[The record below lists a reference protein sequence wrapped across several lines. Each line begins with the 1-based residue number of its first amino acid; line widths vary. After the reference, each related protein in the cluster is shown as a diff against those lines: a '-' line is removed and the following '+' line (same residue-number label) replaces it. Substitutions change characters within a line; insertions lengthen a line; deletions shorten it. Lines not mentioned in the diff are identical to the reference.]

1 MQNHSVTFKVLAI
14 AVIGGAC
21 LVASLAVLGL
31 VGERQDTGRKAA
43 EEIALV
49 WSGRQTLVGPMLI
62 KQTLVAGLPREDY
75 VLPHSLRYETTL
87 VPEVRSRGIFKTVV
101 YKSAVKI
108 KGEFKRGDL
117 APIFGNTQKALLSVG
132 ISDTRGIERQF
143 DINWNGATFP
153 FEPGAGV
160 DMQDMSGLHAT
171 VPLQSATENM
181 PFSFEVE
188 LKGSEGF
195 SVAPLG
201 RETSFTIA
209 SAWQTPKFVG
219 AFLPSSYKVS
229 EDGFNAEWRISS
241 FGRSYPQTFDTKD
254 VGFDQVLLSAA
265 GADLHQVIDIYDMVF
280 RSVKYA
286 VLFIVITFAAF
297 FLFDILGGI
306 RVHPIQYLLIGV
318 ALALFYLLLLSFSE
332 RIGFSAS
339 YALATVMTAGLVTF
353 YSSFVLKSGKRAFL
367 IGAILVALYGYL
379 YLILQLEDF
388 ALLAG
393 SLLLFLL
400 LGGTMYVT
408 RNIDWFSLEK
418 RS

>member
-62 KQTLVAGLPREDY
+62 KQTSVAGLPREDY
-75 VLPHSLRYETTL
+75 VLPHSLSYEATL

-117 APIFGNTQKALLSVG
+117 APIFANTQKALLSVG

-143 DINWNGATFP
+143 DVSWNGATLP

-160 DMQDMSGLHAT
+160 LMQDMSGLHAT
-171 VPLQSATENM
+171 VPLQNVTENI

-201 RETSFTIA
+201 RETTVTVA
-209 SAWQTPKFVG
+209 STWQTPKFVG
-219 AFLPSSYKVS
+219 AFLPTSYELA
-229 EDGFNAEWRISS
+229 EDGFTAEWRISS
-241 FGRSYPQTFDTKD
+241 SGRSYPQTFNTAD
-254 VGFDQVLLSAA
+254 VGFNQVLLSAA

-286 VLFIVITFAAF
+286 ILFIVITFAAF

-306 RVHPIQYLLIGV
+306 RVHPIQYLLIGA

-332 RIGFSAS
+332 RIGFFAS
-339 YALATVMTAGLVTF
+339 YAPATVMTAGLVTF

-393 SLLLFLL
+393 SLLIFLL
-400 LGGTMYVT
+400 LAGTMYAT

-418 RS
+418 KS

>member
-31 VGERQDTGRKAA
+31 VAERQDTGREAA

-49 WSGRQTLVGPMLI
+49 WSGRQTFVGPMLI
-62 KQTLVAGLPREDY
+62 KQTLVAGEVPREDY

-101 YKSAVKI
+101 YKSTVKVH
-108 KGEFKRGDL
+108 GEFKRGDI
-117 APIFGNTQKALLSVG
+117 APIFGSKQNALLSVG
-132 ISDTRGIERQF
+132 ISDTRGIEQQF
-143 DINWNGATFP
+143 DISWNGAAFP

-160 DMQDMSGLHAT
+160 DLRDMSGLHAT
-171 VPLQSATENM
+171 VPLQSITENI

-201 RETSFTIA
+201 RETAVTIA

-219 AFLPSSYKVS
+219 AFLPSLYEVS
-229 EDGFNAEWRISS
+229 EDGFSAEWRISS
-241 FGRSYPQTFDTKD
+241 FGRSYPQTFNTED
-254 VGFDQVLLSAA
+254 VGFDQVFLSTA
-265 GADLHQVIDIYDMVF
+265 GADLHQVIDIYTMVF
-280 RSVKYA
+280 RSVKYSI
-286 VLFIVITFAAF
+286 LFIVITFAAF

-306 RVHPIQYLLIGV
+306 RVHPIQYLLVGA

-339 YALATVMTAGLVTF
+339 YALATVMTAGLVMF

-367 IGAILVALYGYL
+367 IGAILAALYGYL

-388 ALLAG
+388 ALLVG

-400 LGGTMYVT
+400 LGGTMYAT

-418 RS
+418 